1 MKEKYDVII
10 IGSGIA
16 GMTAAIYLKR
26 GGLDV
31 LVVEENVPGGQ
42 LNKINTIE
50 NYPGFTKVD
59 GPTLAAE
66 IFNQVRNLDVEYL
79 FEDVLMGTYQENK
92 ANNTAEALSKL
103 VTVKNKVLRDGE
115 EKVIDVD
122 LKSDNKTIIT
132 SGKTLYCKYLVI
144 ATGRLTKKLFSDD
157 DRYIG
162 KGISYC
168 AICDGNL
175 YKDKDVVVVGGANSA
190 LEEALYLSNICNQV
204 TMIVRSDSL
213 KGEKTLI
220 TKVLEKNNIK
230 CVYNSNITEYNIENN
245 KLVSIR
251 LDDDRILDTEG
262 LFISIGSVPSADMF
276 EVNKEK
282 GFIIVD
288 EMCMTNIENVYACGD
303 IIKKSVYQLTTAAS
317 EGTIVANSI
326 IKKNKK

>member
-79 FEDVLMGTYQENK
+79 FD
-92 ANNTAEALSKL
+92 
-103 VTVKNKVLRDGE
+103 
-115 EKVIDVD
+115 KVIDVD